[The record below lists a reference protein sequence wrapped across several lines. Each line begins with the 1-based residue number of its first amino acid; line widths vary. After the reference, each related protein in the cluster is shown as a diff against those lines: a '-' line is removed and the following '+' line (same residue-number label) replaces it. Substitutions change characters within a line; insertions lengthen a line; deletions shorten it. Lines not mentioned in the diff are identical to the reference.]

1 LLEHLVKIIG
11 LLVGGVIWAL
21 ANQAAS
27 FSGEDLFKATVAKVR
42 AYHPK
47 GTVTLGSAV
56 LSGGER
62 LVTNCHVIAT
72 AQSVQIVHNG
82 RNWRAEVEAQDS
94 NHDLCILR
102 AAGVTG
108 VAAVAATSLT
118 VGQKVFA
125 AGFPGGNQFA
135 VTAGRIVALHDY
147 DGAEVIQVSSPFD
160 YGASGGGL
168 FDEDGR
174 LIGILTFKARAGG
187 KFHFAL
193 PIAWAKNLDRQEPE
207 QRSAEGTLAFWQ
219 QSYEKQPYFLRAA
232 SLEAGQKW
240 GALAAL
246 GEQWIKDSPMNPTA
260 WTAVGT
266 AFRHL
271 QRPDEAL
278 LAFGEAKLLLTHEPQ
293 RTRHARSLTYVSTK
307 VTGIGHPVSVAL
319 PGFDPTG
326 IDVLGQAKE

>member
-1 LLEHLVKIIG
+1 MKIAG
-11 LLVGGVIWAL
+11 LLVGGLIWSL

-27 FSGEDLFKATVAKVR
+27 FSGEDLSRTTVAKVR
-42 AYHPK
+42 AHYPN

-56 LSGGER
+56 LLGGER
-62 LVTNCHVIAT
+62 LVTNCHVTAT
-72 AQSVQIVHNG
+72 AQSSQVIHNG
-82 RNWRAEVEAQDS
+82 RSWRAEVAAQDTK
-94 NHDLCILR
+94 HDLCTLR
-102 AAGVTG
+102 AAGIAG
-108 VAAVAATSLT
+108 NAPVAATSLT

-168 FDEDGR
+168 FDEDGQ
-174 LIGILTFKARAGG
+174 LIGILTFKARVGG
-187 KFHFAL
+187 EFHFAL
-193 PIAWAKNLDRQEPE
+193 PITWAKNLDRLEIKRGSGETLPFW
-207 QRSAEGTLAFWQ
+207 QRS
-219 QSYEKQPYFLRAA
+219 YEMQPYFLRAV

-246 GEQWIKDSPMNPTA
+246 GEQWIKDSPMNPMA
-260 WTAVGT
+260 WTALGT

-271 QRPDEAL
+271 QRSDEARS
-278 LAFGEAKLLLTHEPQ
+278 A
-293 RTRHARSLTYVSTK
+293 TRHARSLTHVNTK
-307 VTGIGHPVSVAL
+307 VTGIGHSVPIAL

-326 IDVLGQAKE
+326 IDMPGHATK

>member
-1 LLEHLVKIIG
+1 MRVIG

-27 FSGEDLFKATVAKVR
+27 FSGEDLSKGVVAKVR
-42 AYHPK
+42 AYHPN

-56 LSGGER
+56 LLGGER
-62 LVTNCHVIAT
+62 LVTNCHVTAA
-72 AQSVQIVHNG
+72 AQSMQIIHNG
-82 RNWRAEVEAQDS
+82 SSHRAEVEAQDLD
-94 NHDLCILR
+94 HDLCILR
-102 AAGVTG
+102 APGITG
-108 VAAVAATSLT
+108 TAADAATGLT

-125 AGFPGGNQFA
+125 AGFPAGNQFA

-147 DGAEVIQVSSPFD
+147 DGAKVIQVSSPFD

-174 LIGILTFKARAGG
+174 LIGVLTFKARAGG
-187 KFHFAL
+187 EFHFAL
-193 PIAWAKNLDRQEPE
+193 PIAWAMNLDRPEPE
-207 QRSAEGTLAFWQ
+207 RSAERTLAFWQ

-240 GALAAL
+240 DALAAL
-246 GEQWIKDSPMNPTA
+246 GERWTKDSPMNPTA
-260 WTAVGT
+260 WTALGT

-278 LAFGEAKLLLTHEPQ
+278 LAFGEAKLLELNQEPQ
-293 RTRHARSLTYVSTK
+293 QSRHARFLTYINTTVS
-307 VTGIGHPVSVAL
+307 GIGHAGSIAL
-319 PGFDPTG
+319 PGFAPTG
-326 IDVLGQAKE
+326 IDVVGHAPE